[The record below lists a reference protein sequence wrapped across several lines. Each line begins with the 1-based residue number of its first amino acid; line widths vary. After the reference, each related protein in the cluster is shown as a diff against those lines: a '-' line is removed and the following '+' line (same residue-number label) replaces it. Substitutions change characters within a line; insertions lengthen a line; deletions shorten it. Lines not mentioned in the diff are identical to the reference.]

1 MVWKFVS
8 PKERKRER
16 IHMGSR
22 GQKRTETADELPADK
37 RACSSL
43 DFRPSSSNCSSVR
56 THLNL
61 PNSTPDADM
70 ETSSST
76 SASSRSDG
84 EHEKEDESAYGSCD
98 SDDAEQQ
105 PRHHILRDYQRRR
118 SSSDH
123 GKLNTILSNLNEG
136 NGGSGQLAALTELC
150 EVLSFCNE
158 DSLSS
163 LMADSLS
170 PVLVNLAKNES
181 NANIM
186 LLAIRGMTY
195 LCDVYPRSSGFLV
208 RHDAVPAL
216 CERLL
221 AIEYVDVAEQVC
233 F

>member
-1 MVWKFVS
+1 
-8 PKERKRER
+8 
-16 IHMGSR
+16 MGNR

-43 DFRPSSSNCSSVR
+43 EFRPSSSNSSSIQ
-56 THLNL
+56 THLNS

-70 ETSSST
+70 DTSSSA

-84 EHEKEDESAYGSCD
+84 EHEKEEDSAYGSCD

-105 PRHHILRDYQRRR
+105 PRHRILRDYQRRR

-123 GKLNTILSNLNEG
+123 GKLNNILSNLKEEG
-136 NGGSGQLAALTELC
+136 NGGSGQLDALTELC

-170 PVLVNLAKNES
+170 PILVKLVKNEN

-186 LLAIRGMTY
+186 LLAIRGITY
-195 LCDVYPRSSGFLV
+195 ICDVFPRSSGFLV

-216 CERLL
+216 CQRLL
-221 AIEYVDVAEQVC
+221 AIEYVDVAEQVK
-233 F
+233 FLS